1 MSGIYPRIIVITG
14 ILIDNSDQTPEET
27 VDEIVQRLDVEPTA

>member
-1 MSGIYPRIIVITG
+1 MSGTNPRIIVITG

-27 VDEIVQRLDVEPTA
+27 VDEIVRRLDVEPTA